1 MKKVLFIAA
10 ALLIL
15 AGSLNA
21 APPKGY
27 IGLYAD
33 LNHSVCNFMGTGAM
47 TFYVWCLPSQNGMT
61 AAEFAA
67 SIPAWVFASPS
78 PNPAVLALGGLTTG
92 TSVTFPGGCQND
104 WVWTYSVFAFVS
116 APTPG
121 SINIIADPSVSPPVL
136 KYASCALG
144 NPLEDIIIINNLVLN
159 GPCLIATKDASWG
172 AIKSLF

>member
-27 IGLYAD
+27 IGIYAD
-33 LNHSVCNFMGTGAM
+33 ANHSVCNYMGTGAM
-47 TFYVWCLPSQNGMT
+47 TFYVWCLPSQNGLT
-61 AAEFAA
+61 AAEFAV
-67 SIPAWVFASPS
+67 SVPAWVFASPTL
-78 PNPAVLALGGLTTG
+78 NPAAIALGSLTGG
-92 TSVTFPGGCQND
+92 TSVTFPTCQND
-104 WVWTYSVFAFVS
+104 WVWTHSVSAFVT

-121 SINIIADPSVSPPVL
+121 SISLIPDPTATPPL
-136 KYASCALG
+136 LGFASCALG
-144 NPLEDIIIINNLVLN
+144 NPIEDIRVLNNLVLN
-159 GPCLIATKDASWG
+159 GPCLVAAKDASWG